1 VVVSDPHVLIVG
13 CARSGTTLLQRILDA
28 HPEIA
33 VTPSVHWITRHFRER
48 NIRKPE
54 DPVTPEAVFE
64 LLENPR
70 FTRFKI
76 QRAELAE
83 LVGSH
88 ERLTYARFL
97 ASIFELY
104 GKAEGKPLIGNKT
117 APFVRSIPTLH
128 NLWPEAKFVH
138 LIRDGRDVCLSVLN
152 WERATK
158 LAGRLTTWRDDPVT
172 TAALWWEWNVRL
184 GREDG
189 WALGSDL
196 YREVRYESLIADPV
210 EECVR
215 LSGFLGLPYDDAM
228 LRFHEGK
235 TRTEPGLN
243 AKQAWLPVTSGLRN
257 WRSEMPADHV
267 ERFEAAAG
275 DLLEEL
281 GYGRIAPSTSTER
294 FEHAAKVRDVFTRD
308 VRSRGKRLPQGWRN

>member
-1 VVVSDPHVLIVG
+1 MYT
-13 CARSGTTLLQRILDA
+13 GT
-28 HPEIA
+28 
-33 VTPSVHWITRHFRER
+33 
-48 NIRKPE
+48 
-54 DPVTPEAVFE
+54 
-64 LLENPR
+64 
-70 FTRFKI
+70 
-76 QRAELAE
+76 
-83 LVGSH
+83 
-88 ERLTYARFL
+88 FL
-97 ASIFELY
+97 
-104 GKAEGKPLIGNKT
+104 
-117 APFVRSIPTLH
+117 R
-128 NLWPEAKFVH
+128 
-138 LIRDGRDVCLSVLN
+138 
-152 WERATK
+152 ERATK
-158 LAGRLTTWRDDPVT
+158 LAGRLTTWREDPVT

-196 YREVRYESLIADPV
+196 YREVRYEYLIADPV

-235 TRTEPGLN
+235 TRTDPGLN

-281 GYGRIAPSTSTER
+281 GYERIAPSTSTER
-294 FEHAAKVRDVFTRD
+294 FEHAAKVRDVFTQD
-308 VRSRGKRLPQGWRN
+308 VRSRGKRLPQVWQN